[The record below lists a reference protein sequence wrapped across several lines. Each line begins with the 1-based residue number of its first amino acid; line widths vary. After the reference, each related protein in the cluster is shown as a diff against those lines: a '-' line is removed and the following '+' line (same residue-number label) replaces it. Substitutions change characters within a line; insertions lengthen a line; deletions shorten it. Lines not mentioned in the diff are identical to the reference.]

1 MNEVFDAAIVGAG
14 PAGISAACLLAEKG
28 AKTVVIERGE
38 FPGSKNM
45 YGGVLYG
52 HDLASVIPDF
62 AERSCPIERNIV
74 ESRIW
79 FVSRD
84 GGYSVSYRDRA
95 FELDARYNA
104 MTVGRAKFDRWF
116 AEQAK
121 AKGAL
126 IVCSTV
132 VTDLLRNGSGHVIG
146 VRTDRPE
153 GDLRARV
160 VLLADGVNSPLARKT
175 GFRPEPAP
183 DHVALA
189 VKEVITL
196 PEELVNERFGVESGD
211 GVTVEI
217 LGDITQG
224 MNGIAFLYTNKSSLS
239 LGIGANLADFAR
251 HRAKPYELIEDL
263 KTHPMLA
270 PMIKGGKSKEYMAHW
285 LAEGGYSTIPQLCG
299 DGFLIAGDSAMLFN
313 ALHREGT
320 NLAMTSG
327 RLAAEAIV
335 EALER
340 GDFSRKGLSGYRER
354 LESSYVLQDMRKYRR
369 FPSLFEQHKELF
381 SILPPLA
388 SGAAREMLRVNGIPK
403 KVKQGE
409 IWGRIRRAYSPM
421 RMLRLAWDA
430 WRSVR

>member
-1 MNEVFDAAIVGAG
+1 MSETFDAVIVGAG

-28 AKTVVIERGE
+28 ASTIVLERGE
-38 FPGSKNM
+38 YPGSKNM

-52 HDLASVIPDF
+52 HDLARVIPDF
-62 AERSCPIERNIV
+62 AERNCPIERNIV

-79 FVSRD
+79 FVHRD

-95 FELDARYNA
+95 FESAARYNA

-116 AEQAK
+116 ADQAK
-121 AKGAL
+121 ARGAL
-126 IVCSTV
+126 LVCSTV
-132 VTDLLRNGSGHVIG
+132 VTDLIKDTAGRVVG
-146 VRTDRPE
+146 VRTDRPD

-175 GFRPEPAP
+175 GFRPEPKP
-183 DHVALA
+183 EHVALA
-189 VKEVITL
+189 VKEVIAL
-196 PEELVNERFGVESGD
+196 PEEVVSERFGVESGD

-224 MNGIAFLYTNKSSLS
+224 MNGIAFLYTNKSSIS

-251 HRAKPYELIEDL
+251 HRARPYEMIEAL
-263 KTHPMLA
+263 KTHPMVA
-270 PMIKGGKSKEYMAHW
+270 PCIKGGKSREYMAHW
-285 LAEGGYSTIPQLCG
+285 LAEGGYQTIPELCG

-327 RLAAEAIV
+327 RFAAETIL

-340 GDFSRKGLSGYRER
+340 GDFSKRELEGYTAR
-354 LESSYVLQDMRKYRR
+354 LESSYVLQDLRKYRR

-381 SILPPLA
+381 STLPPLA
-388 SGAAREMLRVNGIPK
+388 GSAAREMLRVDGIPK
-403 KVKQGE
+403 KVKQRE
-409 IWGRIRRAYSPM
+409 IWNLIRNTYSPW
-421 RMLRLAWDA
+421 RFLRLAWDA

>member
-153 GDLRARV
+153 GDLRAR
-160 VLLADGVNSPLARKT
+160 
-175 GFRPEPAP
+175 
-183 DHVALA
+183 
-189 VKEVITL
+189 
-196 PEELVNERFGVESGD
+196 
-211 GVTVEI
+211 EI
-217 LGDITQG
+217 G
-224 MNGIAFLYTNKSSLS
+224 
-239 LGIGANLADFAR
+239 
-251 HRAKPYELIEDL
+251 RA
-263 KTHPMLA
+263 A
-270 PMIKGGKSKEYMAHW
+270 
-285 LAEGGYSTIPQLCG
+285 C
-299 DGFLIAGDSAMLFN
+299 
-313 ALHREGT
+313 
-320 NLAMTSG
+320 
-327 RLAAEAIV
+327 
-335 EALER
+335 
-340 GDFSRKGLSGYRER
+340 RER
-354 LESSYVLQDMRKYRR
+354 V
-369 FPSLFEQHKELF
+369 
-381 SILPPLA
+381 
-388 SGAAREMLRVNGIPK
+388 
-403 KVKQGE
+403 
-409 IWGRIRRAYSPM
+409 
-421 RMLRLAWDA
+421 
-430 WRSVR
+430 